1 MSLDGHQVT
10 VPSGPWMS
18 SVQRGTAKAGRDARS
33 NEELDYVNLRYGYL
47 LSSPFS
53 N

>member
-18 SVQRGTAKAGRDARS
+18 SVQRGTEKAGRDARS
-33 NEELDYVNLRYGYL
+33 NEEPDYVNLRYGYL
-47 LSSPFS
+47 PNSPFS